1 MKVDKK
7 DFIFL
12 PLGGSSEIGMNANL
26 YHYKGGWILVDLGV
40 SFADETMPG
49 VDIILPDIEYIKNN
63 IDNLLGIFL
72 THGHEDHMGAVQYLW
87 NELKAPI
94 FGSAF
99 TISLLKKK
107 LKESGILSQ
116 VTLKTIK
123 HNEKVSM
130 SPFEITPIKL
140 THSIPDPFSF
150 IISTIEGDVFH
161 SGDWKFDTD
170 PQIGE
175 KVNVNDLKRI
185 GEKGLLALVGDSTNA
200 MINGKTESEKVAFDG
215 IKDQIMKAKGR
226 VFITCFSSNLARI
239 KSIIMSAK
247 ECNKKVSLVGR
258 SIQRVVD
265 VGFELG
271 YLDGLPEIYS
281 LKDIQKYNHMD
292 SVIIVAGSQ
301 GEVRSSLTRIA
312 NGDHGQ
318 IRVKPKDTVIFSSSK
333 IPGNELAIERV
344 QDSFLRKDVKVITD
358 EDAKV
363 HVSGHPSIE
372 DLKSMYNFLK
382 PQISV
387 PVHGTSRHIS
397 SHSKLAKSFGVSVNV
412 VPENGSV
419 VKLSGNAPGIIGQIK
434 TSALIPD
441 GNQIVNSDSNIF
453 SLRKKMLWNGHVS
466 SVIIFDNNCDL
477 NLPIRL
483 TQKGLLENGQEIDW
497 FNEVEEE
504 IIENIESL
512 SINQR
517 KEDFKVEETVISSIR
532 TVTKVLLDRR
542 PVINVHIIRNNR

>member
-1 MKVDKK
+1 MKIDKK

-26 YHYKGGWILVDLGV
+26 YHYKGSWILVDLGV

-49 VDIILPDIEYIKNN
+49 VDILLPDIEFIKNN
-63 IDNLLGIFL
+63 VDNLLGIFL
-72 THGHEDHMGAVQYLW
+72 THGHEDHMGAIQYLW
-87 NELKAPI
+87 NELKVPI
-94 FGSAF
+94 YGSSF
-99 TISLLKKK
+99 TIALLKKK
-107 LKESGILSQ
+107 LKETGILNQ
-116 VTLKTIK
+116 VILKTIK
-123 HNEKVSM
+123 HNEIISIA
-130 SPFEITPIKL
+130 PFQITPLKL

-150 IISTIEGDVFH
+150 IISTNEGDVFH
-161 SGDWKFDTD
+161 TGDWKFDVS

-175 KVNVNDLKRI
+175 QVNIDELKEI
-185 GEKGLLALVGDSTNA
+185 GDAGLLALIGDSTNS
-200 MINGKTESEKVAFDG
+200 MMKGKTESEKVAFDG
-215 IKDQIMKAKGR
+215 IKDQIKQAKGR

-239 KSIIMSAK
+239 KSIILSAQ

-265 VGFELG
+265 VGVELG
-271 YLDGLPEIYS
+271 YLNGLPKIYS
-281 LKDIQKYNHMD
+281 IKDIQQYNYMD

-301 GEVRSSLTRIA
+301 GEIRSSLTRIA

-318 IRVKPKDTVIFSSSK
+318 IRVKPMDTVIFSSSK

-372 DLKSMYNFLK
+372 DLKDMYDYLK

-397 SHSKLAKSFGVSVNV
+397 SHSKIAKSCGVSLTIE
-412 VPENGSV
+412 PENGSV
-419 VKLSGNAPGIIGQIK
+419 VKLSGNDPGIIGQIK
-434 TSALIPD
+434 TASLIPD
-441 GNQIVNSDSNIF
+441 GNQIINSDSSIF
-453 SLRKKMLWNGHVS
+453 TLRKKMLWNGHVS
-466 SVIIFDNNCDL
+466 SVIIFDKNDDL
-477 NLPIRL
+477 ILPIRI
-483 TQKGLLENGQEIDW
+483 TQNGLFEDGSEIDW
-497 FNEVEEE
+497 FNEVQEE

-512 SINQR
+512 SIKQQ
-517 KEDFKVEETVISSIR
+517 KEDFKVEEIIIHSIR
-532 TVTKVLLDRR
+532 SVTRVLLDRR
-542 PVINVHIIRNNR
+542 PVINVHIIRN